1 MYGPSQGIQ
10 LQHGDHAGRLMIAG
24 NHRYTNDSTGTS
36 WSHVMYSD
44 DHGVTWKLGGGLSYQ
59 LNGVSGPNDRSSE
72 STLVELTNGDLL
84 MSIRVNGL
92 TSNARRMSRSTDGG
106 ITWTDMES
114 VPSLT
119 IPAVQGDL
127 LRLNDHVILLSAP
140 SNEFSQTRRE
150 MTIWLSYDD
159 GATWSRKKTV
169 YFGFSGYSGMTVV
182 GPDTILLAYNRGR
195 TGGSFVEGDPGIP
208 PFWFAETALARINL
222 PLAGKRRPLPVHL
235 LLQRRTTRPGRHDHR
250 RPRFRTMAPG
260 INAPAR
266 TPRPRPKRRDTR
278 PAWPPIRPCN

>member
-1 MYGPSQGIQ
+1 
-10 LQHGDHAGRLMIAG
+10 MIAG

-84 MSIRVNGL
+84 MSIRANGL
-92 TSNARRMSRSTDGG
+92 TSNARRVSRSTDGG

-119 IPAVQGDL
+119 IPAVQADL

-140 SNEFSQTRRE
+140 SNEFNQTRRE

-159 GATWSRKKTV
+159 GATWSKKKTV

-222 PLAGKRRPLPVHL
+222 RWLESDDPYQFTYYFNEGQPGQAATITGATIQDYGSWD
-235 LLQRRTTRPGRHDHR
+235 QRARAYASTPAEA
-250 RPRFRTMAPG
+250 PRYAPE
-260 INAPAR
+260 
-266 TPRPRPKRRDTR
+266 
-278 PAWPPIRPCN
+278 WPPIRPCN